1 MTESSGGQVD
11 AKLRAALELLCGAI
25 ISAKDPVA
33 RGEGEAAEL
42 EKQLLGRLSAASAQL
57 AQIELEIQ
65 RLQGTAGGL
74 RQAGRR
80 GMEAHSES

>member
-33 RGEGEAAEL
+33 RREGEAAQL
-42 EKQLLGRLSAASAQL
+42 EKQQLGRLGAASAEL
-57 AQIELEIQ
+57 TQIELEIQ
-65 RLQGTAGGL
+65 RLQGTAAGL
-74 RQAGRR
+74 RRAGRR
-80 GMEAHSES
+80 GRDGGAE

>member
-57 AQIELEIQ
+57 AQIEVEIQ

-74 RQAGRR
+74 RQAGHR
-80 GMEAHSES
+80 GRDGGAQ